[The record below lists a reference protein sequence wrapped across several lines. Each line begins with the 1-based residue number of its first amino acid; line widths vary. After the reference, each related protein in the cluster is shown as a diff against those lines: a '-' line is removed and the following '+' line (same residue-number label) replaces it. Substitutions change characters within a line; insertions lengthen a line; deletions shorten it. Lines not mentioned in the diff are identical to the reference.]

1 MAVRKFK
8 SEATH
13 RKCLQIQNI
22 HHFEIRAAV
31 SLDVQQR
38 LHRMIYTFG
47 QRIVNSSELWLW
59 LFNDFEW
66 HDALL
71 SVWLASFFQ
80 SADEC
85 CFTIFTHKRCKR
97 YLIHSFWS
105 ILNWKKINNFGWMH
119 FIFAMNA
126 NVHRIRVEMIIRFDK
141 QTEFRIEC
149 NPKYTRAF
157 QFTICSSFVLCAVFN
172 IALIINSQ
180 PNGTFSIRNKW
191 MNKKS
196 SKKWLQIKIKNR
208 RNWNPPKKN
217 VSEKICDIIETETQI
232 KCIHMHL
239 CVNIPRHRIESIV
252 WNQFVAQSQCIQFN
266 SSHRLTQKQ
275 QSLVCRWTQSEL
287 YASMS
292 ALSTFSFAMHLRF
305 FSKNLLSTIQTLKC
319 FVYTHAAE
327 IVIEFAWVHL
337 CCCEKCIESDIESDY
352 MYYLINMTFLC
363 HWIFGFLT
371 VNRNAKHFIMKY
383 VCWGKT
389 FLLVWRLTLTV
400 IDWFLF

>member
-1 MAVRKFK
+1 MV
-8 SEATH
+8 TN
-13 RKCLQIQNI
+13 QNQKP
-22 HHFEIRAAV
+22 EKLE
-31 SLDVQQR
+31 S
-38 LHRMIYTFG
+38 
-47 QRIVNSSELWLW
+47 
-59 LFNDFEW
+59 
-66 HDALL
+66 
-71 SVWLASFFQ
+71 
-80 SADEC
+80 
-85 CFTIFTHKRCKR
+85 
-97 YLIHSFWS
+97 
-105 ILNWKKINNFGWMH
+105 
-119 FIFAMNA
+119 
-126 NVHRIRVEMIIRFDK
+126 
-141 QTEFRIEC
+141 
-149 NPKYTRAF
+149 
-157 QFTICSSFVLCAVFN
+157 
-172 IALIINSQ
+172 
-180 PNGTFSIRNKW
+180 
-191 MNKKS
+191 
-196 SKKWLQIKIKNR
+196 
-208 RNWNPPKKN
+208 PKKN